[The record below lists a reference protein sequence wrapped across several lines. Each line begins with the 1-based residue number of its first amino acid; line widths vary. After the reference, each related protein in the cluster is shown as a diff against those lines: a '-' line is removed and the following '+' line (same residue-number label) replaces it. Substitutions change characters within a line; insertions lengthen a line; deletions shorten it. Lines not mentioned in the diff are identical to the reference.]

1 MNVVDKQMDQKNNN
15 TSVLDILSEM
25 IDGDSP
31 ETKSMKKLI
40 AMVSQTDSTALVLG
54 ETGTGKDVVAQ
65 AIHKCSKKKG
75 ALVTVNCAAIPSE
88 LLESELFGHEKGS
101 FTGADKQRKGR
112 FEQSSG
118 GSLFLDEIGDMPL
131 PLQAKLLRAI
141 ESRTIQRVGGAEDIK
156 IDLRLICA
164 THRDLEKKVESGEF
178 RADLYFRINVLPINV
193 PSLAERRTDI
203 PDLYNKLLKNLNLS
217 REMQPIFSPEAI
229 TALSKHNWPGNV
241 RELKN
246 VIERACII
254 FPGKEVT
261 SSNVFENLLRLKVP
275 TLAEEQNAIW
285 EMTADL
291 SGINHIDSDDKLD
304 SPEDYLPHPKNYKNW
319 FTFYDEIDLRRH
331 LQDVEIVL
339 IEQALEKT
347 GNKIAHAA
355 DKLKLRR
362 TTLIEKMKQRLLLIN
377 PPVDVSQTKIS
388 AAFIAHRHQFY
399 RSPVYS
405 FAHIFINPE
414 RETELESVIKTI
426 QDQRLNATTAR
437 YLSSPFMS
445 GYEFQAQT
453 TEQLARSF
461 GTLFVSDLTKADPI
475 VGQWH
480 GPIRSSFG
488 WHYVWVSAIEP
499 GRDARLEEVAGQLRR
514 SLEVTAREQALQI
527 AIADLR
533 ADYEVRQ

>member
-1 MNVVDKQMDQKNNN
+1 MNVVDKQMDQTNNK
-15 TSVLDILSEM
+15 SVLDILNEM

-54 ETGTGKDVVAQ
+54 ETGTGKDIVAQ
-65 AIHKCSKKKG
+65 AIHKKKKKKG

-217 REMQPIFSPEAI
+217 KEMQPIFSPEAI

-291 SGINHIDSDDKLD
+291 SGVNHIDIDDKLD

-362 TTLIEKMKQRLLLIN
+362 TTLIEKMKKYSI
-377 PPVDVSQTKIS
+377 TKI
-388 AAFIAHRHQFY
+388 
-399 RSPVYS
+399 
-405 FAHIFINPE
+405 
-414 RETELESVIKTI
+414 
-426 QDQRLNATTAR
+426 
-437 YLSSPFMS
+437 
-445 GYEFQAQT
+445 
-453 TEQLARSF
+453 
-461 GTLFVSDLTKADPI
+461 
-475 VGQWH
+475 
-480 GPIRSSFG
+480 
-488 WHYVWVSAIEP
+488 IE
-499 GRDARLEEVAGQLRR
+499 
-514 SLEVTAREQALQI
+514 
-527 AIADLR
+527 
-533 ADYEVRQ
+533 